1 MKVKNIFKRRPKETT
16 GDLVET
22 SLAFQ
27 IDSANEGIDME
38 QGRQAVSDKYGLNYK
53 KSKHTQMK
61 LKPLVEKTEERAMR
75 ITDLRA
81 VAEIIE
87 KRCEK
92 EGWVSTFDGST
103 LTPQIVNLYDLN
115 YYLIQPSTVPE
126 GVILKGL
133 HHRSYKKGQI
143 VFQEAESEVEKHQRP
158 FGEVM
163 EDCEGTDVLISV
175 QKGTFVRDRNTVIG
189 DESCGSPV
197 FVEFKD
203 GVRMSLKEL
212 LHPESTP
219 PDWFISHSWGDSV
232 QSFVK
237 RCELHAKN
245 YCTTWTENGRVFNKK
260 QYDQYS
266 YWVCAYANNQH
277 ELASEIVGSPMKSA
291 FMKAIT
297 KSHGT
302 LIMMDHQGTCLT
314 RIWCDF
320 EIFMT
325 IMDSQTLD
333 IVATNELWE
342 PFLLTENLLPSDEDA
357 EDKANRDMQ
366 FPHHLLVKGMTAV
379 LEEGNSSRVIDKV
392 RILKAMVSMQS
403 IIAEEDEEKA
413 SINWNDTGPF
423 ERLQSTFKCLSNE
436 ERTSYELAND
446 TLHARFAIFAWPK
459 AHEYGIVNNFQEPKD
474 EASSDGVLDVFY
486 RVTGYGRSCTDGA
499 IETQEINNGIL
510 DLPSITSKAAL
521 LDRYEVTLIG
531 TNQESFMNVFRG
543 IPLNCR
549 YVRVEFHDGKNI
561 QNQVFF
567 YLWEKLSQLDHL
579 VHFDMKI
586 GNLSYSHDDKM
597 IVDPQR
603 GLAAILPKLRKL
615 QTLVL
620 DIEGDTFQRRRSCL
634 SESSVVALGNAIN
647 SDISLQVLKFDFGGR
662 LAGDRR
668 VYQMTNRDDILK
680 WSKNPTAPTFRTER
694 VHHGFG
700 NTLSS
705 YAVHE
710 AYDGR
715 KSQIGFGRR
724 AKKKLFESIRY
735 FYDVIQ

>member
-1 MKVKNIFKRRPKETT
+1 MKLKNIFKRGSKKTT

-22 SLAFQ
+22 SPAFQ
-27 IDSANEGIDME
+27 IDNTNEGIDME
-38 QGRQAVSDKYGLNYK
+38 QGRQAVSDKYGLHY
-53 KSKHTQMK
+53 KSKHNQMK
-61 LKPLVEKTEERAMR
+61 LIPLVERTEERAMR

-81 VAEIIE
+81 VAKIIE
-87 KRCEK
+87 ERCDK

-103 LTPQIVNLYDLN
+103 LTAQIVNLYDLN
-115 YYLIQPSTVPE
+115 YYIIQPSTVPE
-126 GVILKGL
+126 GVILKGM
-133 HHRSYKKGQI
+133 HHRSYKKGEI
-143 VFQEAESEVEKHQRP
+143 VFQEADSEFQKYQRP

-163 EDCEGTDVLISV
+163 EDCEGTDVLINV
-175 QKGTFVRDRNTVIG
+175 QKGKFGKDRNTIIG

-197 FVEFKD
+197 FVEFKG
-203 GVRMSLKEL
+203 GVRMSMKEF
-212 LHPESTP
+212 LHPQPTP

-232 QSFVK
+232 LSFAK
-237 RCELHAKN
+237 RCELHAKK
-245 YCTTWTENGRVFNKK
+245 YCTTWTRNGSNFNKN

-277 ELASEIVGSPMKSA
+277 ELASEIVDSPMKSA

-314 RIWCDF
+314 RIWCGF

-342 PFLLTENLLPSDEDA
+342 PFLLTEKILPSDEDA
-357 EDKANRDMQ
+357 EDKAYRDMQ
-366 FPHHLLVKGMTAV
+366 FPHHLLARGMTVV
-379 LEEGNSSRVIDKV
+379 LEEGDASCSIDKV
-392 RILKAMVSMQS
+392 RILKAMVSMQT
-403 IIAEEDEEKA
+403 IIAEEDEETD
-413 SINWNDTGPF
+413 SINWNDTGPL
-423 ERLQSTFKCLSNE
+423 ERLQSTPNMFSNE
-436 ERTSYELAND
+436 ERTSYQLAND
-446 TLHARFAIFAWPK
+446 ALHARFAIFAWPK
-459 AHEYGIVNNFQEPKD
+459 AHQYGIVDSFQEPQDNK
-474 EASSDGVLDVFY
+474 VP
-486 RVTGYGRSCTDGA
+486 RHTRSYTDGA
-499 IETQEINNGIL
+499 IETEKLNNGTL

-549 YVRVEFHDGKNI
+549 SVRIEFHDGEDI

-586 GNLSYSHDDKM
+586 GNLSHSHDDKM
-597 IVDPQR
+597 IVDSQR

-620 DIEGDTFQRRRSCL
+620 DIEGDTFQHHSCL

-647 SDISLQVLKFDFGGR
+647 SDISLQVLKFDFGGWD
-662 LAGDRR
+662 GNHR
-668 VYQMTNRDDILK
+668 VYQMTNIDDILE
-680 WSKNPTAPTFRTER
+680 WSKDPTSPTFLTER
-694 VHHGFG
+694 ISHGFG
-700 NTLSS
+700 NTLSA
-705 YAVHE
+705 YAVHGVR
-710 AYDGR
+710 DGI
-715 KSQIGFGRR
+715 KSGEGFGSRV
-724 AKKKLFESIRY
+724 KNKLFESIRY
-735 FYDVIQ
+735 FYDAIQ